1 MIRGW
6 KPRRHDEAGA
16 DARRAGAVAFVAALA
31 LGAATTATLM
41 WMTPPSQ
48 VQAGGETRH
57 EEAQEN
63 D

>member
-1 MIRGW
+1 
-6 KPRRHDEAGA
+6 
-16 DARRAGAVAFVAALA
+16 VAFVAALA